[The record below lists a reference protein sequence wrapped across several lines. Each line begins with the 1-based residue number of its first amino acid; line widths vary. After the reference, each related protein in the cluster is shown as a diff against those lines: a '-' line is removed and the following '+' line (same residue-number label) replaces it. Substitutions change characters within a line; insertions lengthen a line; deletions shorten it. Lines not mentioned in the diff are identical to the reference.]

1 MSMRNISSDE
11 ESCLIEKL
19 RKIETLFAR
28 TTNPGER
35 QAAESASERIR
46 SRLQELERTER
57 PVEYRF
63 SLPDGWS
70 KLLFISLLRRY
81 NLRPYRY
88 SGQRRTTVMVKVA
101 VSFVDDVLWPEF
113 QEFNATLCSHLDSVT
128 KRIIQQAIH
137 GGDADIEERPA
148 QELVARQEEKQVSV
162 GQTGLGF

>member
-57 PVEYRF
+57 LVEAL
-63 SLPDGWS
+63 SILGPASNDG
-70 KLLFISLLRRY
+70 
-81 NLRPYRY
+81 
-88 SGQRRTTVMVKVA
+88 
-101 VSFVDDVLWPEF
+101 
-113 QEFNATLCSHLDSVT
+113 
-128 KRIIQQAIH
+128 H
-137 GGDADIEERPA
+137 GEGGR
-148 QELVARQEEKQVSV
+148 LVC
-162 GQTGLGF
+162 